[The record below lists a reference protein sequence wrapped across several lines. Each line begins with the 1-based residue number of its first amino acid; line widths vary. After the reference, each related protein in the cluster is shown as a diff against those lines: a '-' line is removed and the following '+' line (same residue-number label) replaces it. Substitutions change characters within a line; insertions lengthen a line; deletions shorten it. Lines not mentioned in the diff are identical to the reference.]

1 MRTITRIDVAQG
13 PDALNQIEAIV
24 ACSDSGLP
32 RSYSPPPACPM
43 LKPSA
48 SALGASSTPF
58 ESFAPS

>member
-1 MRTITRIDVAQG
+1 MCTITRIDVAQE
-13 PDALNQIEAIV
+13 PDALNRIEAIAV
-24 ACSDSGLP
+24 CSNGGLP